1 MYFSFAIPTPAVIC
15 FSVAVTALIY
25 ILTIYLGRWRSVAR
39 AQRRC
44 IDEAETSTALRP
56 VAASVIVYAQDDAE
70 SLRKALHS
78 LLGQVYEPGY
88 EVIVVNEGA
97 SEEVQTLVGQ
107 FRLEHPNLYLTFTPD
122 GARSLSRKKLAIT
135 LGVKAAR
142 GPVVVITDD
151 HTLATSSRWLELM
164 MAPFADPACEVVLG
178 CRMPD
183 ARADRQTGNSRRAF
197 DYAAATVTWLSAAIA
212 GAPYRGCSGNVAY
225 RRQLF
230 FDNKGFSRS
239 LNLRYGDDDI
249 FINEITT
256 PHNTAVQLAPDAI
269 TRWMIHNYKKEMR
282 REREAHAFTG
292 ARVPKGSRRFMA
304 AGEWSMWIVIA
315 ASVAGALLWGPCNW
329 TGWIAVAALIIA
341 MCAAVIVTQ
350 HKTLGSLYGEGS
362 RRTLLLLPLLSMT
375 RPLRNIF
382 TSVAAH
388 ISREKNY
395 TWS

>member
-1 MYFSFAIPTPAVIC
+1 M
-15 FSVAVTALIY
+15 
-25 ILTIYLGRWRSVAR
+25 
-39 AQRRC
+39 
-44 IDEAETSTALRP
+44 
-56 VAASVIVYAQDDAE
+56 
-70 SLRKALHS
+70 
-78 LLGQVYEPGY
+78 
-88 EVIVVNEGA
+88 
-97 SEEVQTLVGQ
+97 
-107 FRLEHPNLYLTFTPD
+107 
-122 GARSLSRKKLAIT
+122 
-135 LGVKAAR
+135 
-142 GPVVVITDD
+142 
-151 HTLATSSRWLELM
+151 
-164 MAPFADPACEVVLG
+164 
-178 CRMPD
+178 
-183 ARADRQTGNSRRAF
+183 
-197 DYAAATVTWLSAAIA
+197 
-212 GAPYRGCSGNVAY
+212 
-225 RRQLF
+225 
-230 FDNKGFSRS
+230 
-239 LNLRYGDDDI
+239 
-249 FINEITT
+249 
-256 PHNTAVQLAPDAI
+256 QLAPDAI

-292 ARVPKGSRRFMA
+292 ARVPKGSRRLMA